1 MGWVAGF
8 FYQNH
13 VRNGR
18 KNKMNLSKG
27 FFISQIHA
35 EIFLRICLAIIA
47 SAFKLFAASAFLPPP
62 RKA

>member
-13 VRNGR
+13 ARDGR
-18 KNKMNLSKG
+18 KNMMNVSKR

-35 EIFLRICLAIIA
+35 EKKFRICLAIFTG
-47 SAFKLFAASAFLPPP
+47 AFKLFAASALLPPP
-62 RKA
+62 A